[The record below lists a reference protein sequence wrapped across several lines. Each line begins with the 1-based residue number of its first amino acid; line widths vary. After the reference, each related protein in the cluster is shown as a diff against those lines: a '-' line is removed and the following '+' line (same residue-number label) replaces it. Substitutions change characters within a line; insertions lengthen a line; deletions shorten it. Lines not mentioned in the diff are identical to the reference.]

1 MRLALFDLD
10 DTLLDGDCSA
20 LWNTWM
26 VERGWIDSPGEY
38 LADTDAMNAA
48 YHAGSLR
55 LEQYLSVT
63 LAPLVG
69 RHAQEVAVEVEAFV
83 AERIVPR
90 IFPQGREL
98 IARHRHAGDLPLLI
112 SASSRHLVAP
122 VAAALGIQEVIA
134 VEPAVDGERFTGMTT
149 GVLSYRGGKVTRLE
163 AWLDERQISASH
175 LSFYSDSQNDLPL
188 LNRVDRPVAVNPDP
202 VLAEVARI
210 EGWERID
217 WREPMTRDTRRSLA
231 ADCHRTQQRSLG

>member
-20 LWNTWM
+20 LWNDWM
-26 VERGWIDSPGEY
+26 VERDWIAAPGDF
-38 LADTDAMNAA
+38 LASTQRMNDA
-48 YHAGSLR
+48 YHAGR
-55 LEQYLSVT
+55 LKLEEYLAVT
-63 LAPLVG
+63 LSPLAG
-69 RHAQEVAVEVEAFV
+69 RHLDEVASEVEAFV
-83 AERIVPR
+83 AARVAPR
-90 IFPQGREL
+90 LFAQGREL
-98 IARHRHAGDLPLLI
+98 IAQHRQQGDLPLLI

-134 VEPAVDGERFTGMTT
+134 VEPALAGQRFTGATT

-163 AWLDERQISASH
+163 AWLAERQVSASH

-202 VLAEVARI
+202 VLAEVARV
-210 EGWERID
+210 EGWERLD
-217 WREPMTRDTRRSLA
+217 WREPVSLA
-231 ADCHRTQQRSLG
+231 AQSTPRSAAACG